1 MENERPPLPEP
12 LDHAELALTR
22 EKCAG
27 FLALVGS
34 DASNPGDRK
43 YYDGIQPCMVGGLP
57 RALRAL
63 GALVGAGQALIG
75 RYYAQR
81 LQNRGSHN
89 NPSQGGRFG
98 TLSQQMECG
107 IFGERL

>member
-34 DASNPGDRK
+34 DASNPEDRK
-43 YYDGIQPCMVGGLP
+43 YYDGFQPCMVGGLP

-63 GALVGAGQALIG
+63 VGAVKALIG
-75 RYYAQR
+75 R
-81 LQNRGSHN
+81 
-89 NPSQGGRFG
+89 
-98 TLSQQMECG
+98 
-107 IFGERL
+107 